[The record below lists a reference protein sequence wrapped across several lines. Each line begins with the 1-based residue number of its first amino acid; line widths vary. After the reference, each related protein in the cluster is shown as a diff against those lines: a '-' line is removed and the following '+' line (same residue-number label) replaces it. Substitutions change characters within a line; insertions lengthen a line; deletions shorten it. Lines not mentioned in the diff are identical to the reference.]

1 MAETETLEQTETL
14 ERLERWAQKVL
25 DETARL
31 PEDLSDDELRDRQAL
46 WYADFFT
53 LEDGWLVADPNDP
66 AMRER
71 LIDEEGMSPDFA
83 AQVLAKMKELAAAR

>member
-1 MAETETLEQTETL
+1 MAETETL

-25 DETARL
+25 DDAERL
-31 PEDLSDDELRDRQAL
+31 PEDLTEDELRERQVL

-53 LEDGWLVADPNDP
+53 LEDGWLVASPDDP

-83 AQVLAKMKELAAAR
+83 DEILAKMRELAAAR